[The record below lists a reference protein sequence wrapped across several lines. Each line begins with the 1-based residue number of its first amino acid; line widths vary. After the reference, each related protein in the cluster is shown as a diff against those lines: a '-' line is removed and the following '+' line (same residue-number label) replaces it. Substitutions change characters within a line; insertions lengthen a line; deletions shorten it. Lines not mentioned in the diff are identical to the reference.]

1 LKVFFAIYLFCL
13 SAAVHA
19 QFGQDNDVNLIN
31 GKRELLPYQ
40 NSIKADIK
48 FDARRTFF
56 QKQWIG
62 VGGLRLGVEY
72 RRIHRIGMGFYFL
85 NTRIFDSEFDYD
97 IVAESIEYDFSYN
110 SIYYERAL
118 YFDRKWEFGSGI
130 HLGGGRI
137 NVLYNPD
144 GGNNRVIIDEIPFNT
159 GEFSLYGEYNIFY
172 WLGIGTGLGY
182 RHVWGLD
189 KTLRQSFS
197 SPIFSATLQV
207 KFIKLAKSFFNEAV
221 KDEF

>member
-1 LKVFFAIYLFCL
+1 MFFFIYLFIIAGSL
-13 SAAVHA
+13 QA
-19 QFGQDNDVNLIN
+19 QFGQDDDVMLVN

-40 NSIKADIK
+40 NTLKTDFK
-48 FDARRTFF
+48 FDARRTLF

-72 RRIHRIGMGFYFL
+72 RRIHRVGVGFYFL

-97 IVAESIEYDFSYN
+97 ISADIVEYDFAYN

-137 NVLYNPD
+137 NVLYNPE
-144 GGNNRVIIDEIPFNT
+144 GLNNRLIIDEIPFNT
-159 GEFSLYGEYNIFY
+159 GEISLYGEYNILY
-172 WLGIGTGLGY
+172 WLGIGLGTGY
-182 RHVWGLD
+182 RHIWGLD
-189 KTLRQSFS
+189 RNFRRSFS

-207 KFIKLAKSFFNEAV
+207 KFVKLAKSFFDESI